1 MAKKAS
7 SSKLTA
13 RRKAAHRPPA
23 PAGPRGES
31 PGAWSDEE
39 IEATSRD
46 SLMEENVDIA
56 PEDAASSAPSAPEAI
71 EVDPP
76 DTPEDTS
83 GAESETGSA
92 RPAGR
97 ERPSRPG

>member
-1 MAKKAS
+1 MASVPLETKRTRSTDVRATISSAS
-7 SSKLTA
+7 
-13 RRKAAHRPPA
+13 
-23 PAGPRGES
+23 AGAI
-31 PGAWSDEE
+31 GAWSDEE
-39 IEATSRD
+39 LEATSRD

-56 PEDAASSAPSAPEAI
+56 PEDAASSAPPAPEAI
-71 EVDPP
+71 EVDPS